1 MKTLLYAPEEF
12 WEIPPDILESVIG
25 RGGCGPG
32 KIGDRL
38 VPDNL
43 LGLSILWACKIH
55 DYMWEVGCTEEDR
68 READRVFLNN
78 MLRLVDSADSMWLV
92 TVIRRRMA
100 LFYYR
105 KVANYGSIFY
115 WRGKNPL
122 NTMQEVVG

>member
-12 WEIPPDILESVIG
+12 WECSPEMLKGIIG
-25 RGGCGPG
+25 KGGCGPG
-32 KIGDRL
+32 RIGDKL
-38 VPDNL
+38 VPDKL
-43 LGLSILWACKIH
+43 LGLSILWCCSIH
-55 DYMWEVGCTEEDR
+55 DWMFAVGTTEEDR

-78 MLRLVDSADSMWLV
+78 MLRLIDSANSGWL
-92 TVIRRRMA
+92 TTALRRRMA

-122 NTMQEVVG
+122 ASMQEVVS